1 MQAPRARW
9 PHVLFALYCALAL
22 GAVTWP
28 GYTWYGNRIRPLVL
42 GLPLSLAWLVGWV
55 VATFVAL
62 ALYEFA
68 HEREGK

>member
-1 MQAPRARW
+1 MQAPRARLSD
-9 PHVLFALYCALAL
+9 VLFALYCALAL

-28 GYTWYGNRIRPLVL
+28 GYALYGNRIKPFVL
-42 GLPLSLAWLVGWV
+42 GLPFSLAWLVGWV